1 MGIESTFSLSGVENS
16 ASVRLRRMARRTR
29 ARGLLL
35 REEEVRDRV
44 KGGAAGTAA
53 RGAVVGAGAGS
64 DAASAGRGCR
74 LVGSEGGWRVR
85 ERSVMD

>member
-1 MGIESTFSLSGVENS
+1 MFSLSGVENS

-53 RGAVVGAGAGS
+53 RGAVVGEGGGAGS

>member
-1 MGIESTFSLSGVENS
+1 MFSLSGVENS

-35 REEEVRDRV
+35 KEEEVRDRV

-53 RGAVVGAGAGS
+53 RGAVVGEGGGRVAMRRPRAEA
-64 DAASAGRGCR
+64 AASSDRKEGGGFGRGR
-74 LVGSEGGWRVR
+74 
-85 ERSVMD
+85 